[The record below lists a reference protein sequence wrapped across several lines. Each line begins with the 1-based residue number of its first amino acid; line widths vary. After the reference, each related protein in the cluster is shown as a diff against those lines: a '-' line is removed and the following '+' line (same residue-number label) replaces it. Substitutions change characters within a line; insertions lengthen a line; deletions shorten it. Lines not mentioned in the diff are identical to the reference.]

1 MPGFANGRQARFARR
16 FLTATARA
24 LFPEDTSRRDSF
36 IAAATAMGARLYA
49 ERADTLPDDASRDQ
63 ESHRALVL
71 ASVRCA
77 VDLGAVRADAI
88 DVIGAVYRDISQ
100 AAPKNQ
106 FKLLLTFA
114 PDPLRV
120 LQKLGMAEAL
130 RRMMGRDMRAKDEV
144 GPHHYALV
152 IEGCAYNDF
161 FRRHGESDVTLV
173 FCKADRAWMDVINRS
188 KRSLT
193 ITRPSTQ
200 STGAA
205 QCVFRYE
212 NSASPVKPD
221 IDVANAP
228 RPEDPQTHRG
238 AAS

>member
-1 MPGFANGRQARFARR
+1 MPGFASGRQARFARR
-16 FLTATARA
+16 FLAAAARA
-24 LFPEDTSRRDSF
+24 LFPQDTARRDSF
-36 IAAATAMGARLYA
+36 SAAAAAMGAQLYA

-77 VDLGAVRADAI
+77 VELGVVRAEAI

-106 FKLLLTFA
+106 FRLLLALA
-114 PDPLRV
+114 PNPLRV
-120 LQKLGMAEAL
+120 LQRLGMAESL
-130 RRMMGRDMRAKDEV
+130 RRMMGQDMLAKDDV
-144 GPHHYALV
+144 GPDHYALV

-212 NSASPVKPD
+212 NSASAVKPD
-221 IDVANAP
+221 IDAANVRRAA
-228 RPEDPQTHRG
+228 DPQTGAG